1 MTAKFGAAI
10 WGEGGVV
17 FAPEF
22 GHGMGGLGGAARKV
36 GVDDSGAA
44 DRADALAAMGAADA
58 VASLDLPNGAVQMPD
73 METRAFP
80 GPIAEAFYWDDGDVI
95 GIVGPVGSGKTTT
108 LLKSRLRRAVMMPRS
123 TIDLDDQGRGWRRY
137 KLLVI
142 RATYRQLWSTTIP
155 SYLEVYPKAMGEWS
169 GGRGDPVTH
178 VIQFED
184 EHGPIEFRVE
194 FMAFGD
200 DIIASMR
207 GVQTTDIWL
216 SETDTNPVEVLTTGI
231 GRINRWPG
239 LKHFAGYPLAQQGYG
254 QIVCDFN
261 APDEDNWT
269 FKVFYNDA
277 ERQKMVDV
285 LNGAMVTAALE
296 MGLPASAARVA
307 SIGFYQQPGYGEK
320 GCENLHNLAPSY
332 YPLQIATMKLA
343 GRGDMI
349 DRLVYN
355 KTVYLRTGEPVF
367 QREFNARIHVSPTPL
382 EIDPSREL
390 LLGLDQGFKGA
401 AVIAQF
407 VEPFQWRI
415 LAELHFPKERL
426 FGAEFGRRLR
436 DLLDTRFAGIR
447 IGGGWGDI
455 AGESGAAQA
464 EENATWNRAVSKAA
478 EFSIRPQRIG
488 ANRLAPRLEAVRA
501 ALEFIHGGEPG
512 ILIDPSCTFLRR
524 GFEARYVWV
533 DEIDA
538 SGDKRKVPDKH
549 QTEANVIDA
558 LQYLLLS
565 KSRGDGLSPAS
576 FPDGKSALLGHNGG
590 PRMGREDPARG
601 AVTGY
606 SVMNPYGD

>member
-1 MTAKFGAAI
+1 MNAKFRAAF
-10 WGEGGVV
+10 WGVGGRAL
-17 FAPEF
+17 APET
-22 GHGMGGLGGAARKV
+22 GHGMGGQSGAQRAA
-36 GVDDSGAA
+36 GVDEAGAVA
-44 DRADALAAMGAADA
+44 ERLAAMGAADA
-58 VASLDLPNGAVQMPD
+58 IASLDLPNGAVQMPD
-73 METRAFP
+73 ITASAFP
-80 GPIAEAFYWDDGDVI
+80 GPVAEAFYWDDSDVV

-123 TIDLDDQGRGWRRY
+123 TIDRDEQGRGWRRY

-155 SYLEVYPKAMGEWS
+155 SYLENYPKAMGEWS

-231 GRINRWPG
+231 GRIDRWPG
-239 LKHFAGYPLAQQGYG
+239 LRHFAGYPLNMQGYG

-269 FKVFYNDA
+269 YGVFYNEA
-277 ERQKMVDV
+277 ERQKIVDV
-285 LNGAMVTAALE
+285 MNGAMQAAALE
-296 MGLPASAARVA
+296 KGLPISDARVA
-307 SIGFYQQPGYGEK
+307 AIKFYQQPGFGEV
-320 GCENLHNLAPSY
+320 GCENLQNLSPGY
-332 YPLQIATMKLA
+332 YPRQIAAMKLA

-355 KTVYLRTGEPVF
+355 KITYLRAGAPVF
-367 QREFNARIHVSPTPL
+367 AREFNRRIHVSDVPL
-382 EIDPSREL
+382 QAEAGSEL
-390 LLGLDQGFKGA
+390 LIGLDQGFKGA

-407 VEPFQWRI
+407 VAPFQWRI
-415 LAELHFPKERL
+415 LAELHYPQERL

-436 DLLDTRFAGIR
+436 DLLDERFPNAR
-447 IGGGWGDI
+447 VGGGWGDM

-464 EENATWNRAVSKAA
+464 EENATWNTAVAKATQIT
-478 EFSIRPQRIG
+478 IRPQRIG

-501 ALEFIHGGEPG
+501 ALEFIHAGQPG
-512 ILIDPSCTFLRR
+512 ILIDPSCKFLIR

-549 QTEANVIDA
+549 LTEANVMDA

-565 KSRGDGLSPAS
+565 KSRGNGMSPAS
-576 FPDGKSALLGHNGG
+576 FPDGKAALLGHNGG
-590 PRMGREDPARG
+590 PRMGHDDPARG